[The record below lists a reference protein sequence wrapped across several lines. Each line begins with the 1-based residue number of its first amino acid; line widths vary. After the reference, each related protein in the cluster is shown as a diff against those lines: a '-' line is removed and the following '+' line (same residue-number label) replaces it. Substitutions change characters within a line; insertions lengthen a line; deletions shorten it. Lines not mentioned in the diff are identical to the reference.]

1 MKLYICANGFTDDQ
15 LDQAKQCIEKLKS
28 GHECSLPIG
37 LGRKLFDVSY
47 VPAFEPEEADL
58 IVSLGGDGALLRA
71 ARAAIEADRPL
82 IGINSGRL
90 GYLCVM
96 SFEQI
101 DSFDEVIAKAKTRKA
116 FLLELSMEDRQ
127 AYALND
133 IIIAKRNFG
142 KTVDLKV
149 SIEGCRDMDIRGDG
163 VIICTPIGS
172 TAYNLSA
179 GGPILDYEADVFALT
194 PICAH
199 NRDTHALVA
208 DGNKTVTVSVN
219 HESALVYADG
229 QLIGETNEDVKIIRS
244 KRALELCY

>member
-15 LDQAKQCIEKLKS
+15 LNQAKCCIEKLKS
-28 GHECSLPIG
+28 GHECSMPAG
-37 LGRKLFDVSY
+37 LGRKLFDAAY
-47 VPAFEPEEADL
+47 IPDFEARKADL
-58 IVSLGGDGALLRA
+58 IVSLGGDGALLSA
-71 ARAAIEADRPL
+71 ARVAIKADRPL

-90 GYLCVM
+90 GYLCAM

-101 DSFDEVIAKAKTRKA
+101 DRFDGIIAEAKTRKA
-116 FLLELSMEDRQ
+116 YLLELSTEEER

-133 IIIAKRNFG
+133 VIVAKRNFG

-149 SIEGCRDMDIRGDG
+149 SIEGSADMDVRGDG
-163 VIICTPIGS
+163 VIICTPLGS

-179 GGPILDYEADVFALT
+179 GGPVLDYDADIFALT

-199 NRDTHALVA
+199 NPGAHSRVMN
-208 DGNKTVTVSVN
+208 GNKAVTIGVN

-229 QLIGETNEDVKIIRS
+229 ELIKETSKSVKVSRS
-244 KRALELCY
+244 QKALELYY